1 MKNEDL
7 KKMILT
13 AVLYGSLWGLA
24 EAVLGYVL
32 HMLPYGIS
40 GLVMFPIGFMLM
52 NNAYRQIQKTSVVF
66 YIAIVAAAIKL
77 VDLFLPF
84 VPTLR
89 ILNPAVCILA
99 EAAMV
104 AVLFK
109 LFVSAKRT
117 DNLLGAVFA
126 SMAWRAFFVLF
137 MVFLT
142 LFSIPSGTLDGG
154 WSSIA
159 SFIVVEGLINA
170 AIIYGYLRIQKAEK
184 VPSFFGKLALKPLTS
199 LIVLTIAVAATLGFA
214 ML

>member
-1 MKNEDL
+1 MKNENL

-52 NNAYRQIQKTSVVF
+52 NNAYRQIQKTSIVF
-66 YIAIVAAAIKL
+66 YVGIVAAAIKL

-109 LFVSAKRT
+109 LFASAKRT
-117 DNLLGAVFA
+117 DNLIGAVLA
-126 SMAWRAFFVLF
+126 STAWRAFFVLF

-154 WSSIA
+154 WISIA

-170 AIIYGYLRIQKAEK
+170 AIIFGYLRIQKTEK
-184 VPSFFGKLALKPLTS
+184 VPKFFGKLVLRPLTS